1 MITLKKELLS
11 GEALKSEIL
20 RTTKELPPMP
30 QSIFKAREIM
40 ANSKSSF
47 KELGQIIERDPGI
60 ATAVLKFANSAYY
73 GLSGRISSVQRA
85 SVVLGHKTI
94 AELIT
99 VAAASRVLGN
109 KLDGYDLGAGE
120 LWRHSLGVACGSKII
135 ANRKN
140 HELAN
145 DAFTAGLIHDVGKF
159 ILGPYIL
166 ERKEVFQQFM
176 ADDQQTFLNA
186 EREILGFD
194 HSQIAAEVCK
204 NWRIPQSLARAIE
217 YHHYPSCS
225 QGSELAY
232 IVHVADAIAMMT
244 GLGLGADG
252 MNYHMD
258 DKAIEFLDLQR
269 KDISSIMV
277 EILVFVEKTS
287 EEMSSP
293 G

>member
-1 MITLKKELLS
+1 MITLKKGPLS

-20 RTTKELPPMP
+20 RPIKELPPMP
-30 QSIFKAREIM
+30 QSVFKAREIM
-40 ANSKSSF
+40 ANPKSSF
-47 KELGQIIERDPGI
+47 KELGQILERDQGI

-73 GLSGRISSVQRA
+73 GLSGRVSSIQRA

-99 VAAASRVLGN
+99 VAAASRLLGK

-120 LWRHSLGVACGSKII
+120 LWRHSLGVACASKII
-135 ANRKN
+135 ANMKN
-140 HELAN
+140 SGLAN
-145 DAFTAGLIHDVGKF
+145 DVFTAGLIHDAGKL

-166 ERKEVFQQFM
+166 EWKEEFQQFM
-176 ADDQQTFLNA
+176 ADGRKTFLNA

-204 NWRIPQSLARAIE
+204 NWLIPQPLATAIE
-217 YHHYPSCS
+217 YHHYPSRS

-252 MNYHMD
+252 LNYQMD
-258 DKAIEFLDLQR
+258 DKAVEFLGLQR
-269 KDISSIMV
+269 RDISNIMV
-277 EILVFVEKTS
+277 EILAFVEKTS